1 MIGQQA
7 VGEPAFLPQH
17 ITSRSSAPLLG
28 SQGIISRRWI
38 EENRTKLHA
47 PSVHRFHG
55 RNEEA
60 LLDIAQPAFV
70 FSSGNWRFC
79 LDDRDDG
86 PDDDYLMYTIFE
98 ATTFDA
104 M

>member
-1 MIGQQA
+1 M
-7 VGEPAFLPQH
+7 GEMKKLCW
-17 ITSRSSAPLLG
+17 ISPLD
-28 SQGIISRRWI
+28 
-38 EENRTKLHA
+38 
-47 PSVHRFHG
+47 V
-55 RNEEA
+55 
-60 LLDIAQPAFV
+60 AQPAFV

-86 PDDDYLMYTIFE
+86 PDDDDYIMYNIFE